1 MASCNG
7 RLLQNMERHGMI
19 ELNEWARYIA
29 EKLNLAALDYK
40 SRLADFLEDNNW
52 FDIETIWEN
61 DALYIRKND
70 ADMIYPRV
78 EMYFK
83 NYMLSDKE
91 KASRLLK
98 MYQEKFPDS
107 EQKMSRFIN
116 EFFIPDTLTYHL
128 VDFILVYQKKDFC
141 IMSDNDT
148 SEFIKYTYEEL
159 NVQLG
164 NILTFFLSWLK
175 DNYKTKYIND
185 YVMQKRYEN
194 SAAKQAYDREE
205 YLELVYF
212 LFNEEYIF
220 DNDMY
225 LKAARSKNYAD
236 TWLFLSLHFICSLR
250 NTDLIRIYHP
260 KLTML
265 PEEVLEKV
273 INNEF
278 PEKDARMTL
287 YSVTWHLNSLPL
299 QPSKTSA
306 HTGISSI
313 KFCVPESAEE
323 HIGTLFA
330 LCEAHRLLLDI
341 PDDIPLIRC
350 ISDYDRI
357 TRYMGDEIGSLFLEA
372 NFRSRSANK
381 SYMQAF
387 DMFSDDILENREF
400 HMKGYILAALA
411 RSHKGSYGEFA
422 RTTAVYLKDANFS
435 GLSAEYV
442 AMELFERGVLS
453 FIPSM
458 LLKMITGFGYDKLS
472 VHKQTELIQTLD
484 MTPNEVEEI
493 VKLSESS
500 RNAAK
505 ETVIKVL
512 GTSKREELLQILH
525 NIGNGSAVSKQRE
538 CLCLM
543 TALHRLC
550 PYADRGQC
558 IGCEYEISTKATV
571 FLLVSEYNRM
581 LKLYEESTDNLTR
594 QKYKVL
600 LKKEILPALDEII
613 QCTGEQ
619 YGENAQKMLEEIIRE
634 NTL

>member
-1 MASCNG
+1 MKITGS
-7 RLLQNMERHGMI
+7 
-19 ELNEWARYIA
+19 
-29 EKLNLAALDYK
+29 DYK
-40 SRLADFLEDNNW
+40 NRLADFLEDNNW
-52 FDIETIWEN
+52 FGIEPVWEH
-61 DALYIRKND
+61 DALYIRKSD

-78 EMYFK
+78 VMYFSNYELTDTQKASLLSEMYI
-83 NYMLSDKE
+83 
-91 KASRLLK
+91 
-98 MYQEKFPDS
+98 EKFPDS
-107 EQKMSRFIN
+107 EQKLTRFVK
-116 EFFIPDTLTYHL
+116 EFSIPDTLIYHL
-128 VDFILVYQKKDFC
+128 LDFLLVYQKKDFC
-141 IMSDNDT
+141 IMSDNDVA
-148 SEFIKYTYEEL
+148 ELMKYTYEEL
-159 NVQLG
+159 SKQLG
-164 NILTFFLSWLK
+164 DILTFFLSWLK
-175 DNYKTKYIND
+175 DTYKTRYIND
-185 YVMQKRYEN
+185 YVMQKRFEN
-194 SAAKQAYDREE
+194 ATATQAYDRDE
-205 YLELVYF
+205 YMELAYY

-225 LKAARSKNYAD
+225 EKAAKSKNYAD

-260 KLTML
+260 KLTMP
-265 PEEVLEKV
+265 PEEVIENILSDC
-273 INNEF
+273 F

-287 YSVTWHLNSLPL
+287 YSITWHLNSLPL

-313 KFCVPESAEE
+313 KFCVPESAEV

-330 LCEAHRLLLDI
+330 LCEAHRLI
-341 PDDIPLIRC
+341 AGISDDTPLIRC

-357 TRYMGDEIGSLFLEA
+357 TRYMGEEIGSLFLEA
-372 NFRSRSANK
+372 NFRSRSVNK

-387 DMFSDDILENREF
+387 DMFSDDILGSNGF

-422 RTTAVYLKDANFS
+422 RTTAIYLKDANFS
-435 GLSAEYV
+435 GLSAEFV

-458 LLKMITGFGYDKLS
+458 LLKMITGTDYNKLS
-472 VHKQTELIQTLD
+472 VHKQTELIQVLD

-493 VKLSESS
+493 VKLSEIS
-500 RNAAK
+500 RTNAK
-505 ETVIKVL
+505 ETLMKVL
-512 GTSKREELLQILH
+512 GPDTDKKEDFLQILH
-525 NIGNGSAVSKQRE
+525 NIGNGSAVSKQNE

-543 TALHRLC
+543 TALHKRC
-550 PYADRGQC
+550 PYTDRRQC

-581 LKLYEESTDNLTR
+581 MNLYENTTDNLTR
-594 QKYKVL
+594 QKYRAL
-600 LKKEILPALDEII
+600 LKEQILPSLDEII

-619 YGENAQKMLEEIIRE
+619 YGDAAREMLEEIVME

>member
-1 MASCNG
+1 
-7 RLLQNMERHGMI
+7 MI
-19 ELNEWARYIA
+19 ELNTWADFIA
-29 EKLNLAALDYK
+29 EKLEVTLVNYK
-40 SRLADFLEDNNW
+40 NKLADFLEDNNW
-52 FDIETIWEN
+52 FGIEPVWEN
-61 DALYIRKND
+61 ETLYIRKSD

-78 EMYFK
+78 VTYFTNCELTDVQKAELLSQMY
-83 NYMLSDKE
+83 KE
-91 KASRLLK
+91 KFS
-98 MYQEKFPDS
+98 DS
-107 EQKMSRFIN
+107 AQKLTQFID
-116 EFFIPDTLTYHL
+116 EFSIPDTLIYYL
-128 VDFILVYQKKDFC
+128 LDFLLVYQKKDFC
-141 IMSDNDT
+141 IMSDQDVADLM
-148 SEFIKYTYEEL
+148 KDTYEEL
-159 NVQLG
+159 SKQLG
-164 NILTFFLSWLK
+164 DILTFFLSWLK
-175 DNYKTKYIND
+175 DTYKTRYIND

-194 SAAKQAYDREE
+194 SVAKQAYDKDE
-205 YLELVYF
+205 YLELVYY

-225 LKAARSKNYAD
+225 EKAAKSKNFAD

-260 KLTML
+260 KLTMS
-265 PEEVLEKV
+265 PEEVIERV
-273 INNEF
+273 INSQF
-278 PEKDARMTL
+278 LEKDARLTL
-287 YSVTWHLNSLPL
+287 YSITWHLSSLPL

-306 HTGISSI
+306 HAGISSI
-313 KFCVPESAEE
+313 KFCVPESTEV

-330 LCEAHRLLLDI
+330 ICEAHRLIAGI
-341 PDDIPLIRC
+341 PDDTPLIRC

-357 TRYMGDEIGSLFLEA
+357 TRYMGEEIGSLFLEA
-372 NFRSRSANK
+372 NFRSRSVNK

-387 DMFSDDILENREF
+387 DMFSDDILGNSGF

-422 RTTAVYLKDANFS
+422 HTTAVYLKDANFS
-435 GLSAEYV
+435 GLTAEFV

-458 LLKMITGFGYDKLS
+458 LLKMITGASYNKLP
-472 VHKQTELIQTLD
+472 VHKQTELIQVLD

-500 RNAAK
+500 RAAAK
-505 ETVIKVL
+505 ETLMKIL
-512 GTSKREELLQILH
+512 GPEKDKKEELLQILH
-525 NIGNGSAVSKQRE
+525 SIGNGSAVSKQSE

-543 TALHRLC
+543 TALHKLC

-581 LKLYEESTDNLTR
+581 LKLYEDSTDKLTR
-594 QKYKVL
+594 QKYKTL
-600 LKKEILPALDEII
+600 LKKQILPALDEVI

-619 YGENAQKMLEEIIRE
+619 YGDAAREMLEEIIRE

>member
-1 MASCNG
+1 
-7 RLLQNMERHGMI
+7 MI
-19 ELNEWARYIA
+19 ELNTWADFIA
-29 EKLNLAALDYK
+29 EKLEVTLVNYK
-40 SRLADFLEDNNW
+40 NKLADFLEDNNW
-52 FDIETIWEN
+52 FGIEPVWEN
-61 DALYIRKND
+61 ETLYIRKSD

-78 EMYFK
+78 VTYFTNCELTDVQKAELLSQMY
-83 NYMLSDKE
+83 KE
-91 KASRLLK
+91 KFS
-98 MYQEKFPDS
+98 DS
-107 EQKMSRFIN
+107 AQKLTQFID
-116 EFFIPDTLTYHL
+116 EFSIPDTLIYYL
-128 VDFILVYQKKDFC
+128 LDFLLVYQKKDFC
-141 IMSDNDT
+141 IMSDQDVADLM
-148 SEFIKYTYEEL
+148 KDTYEEL
-159 NVQLG
+159 SKQLG
-164 NILTFFLSWLK
+164 DILTFFLSWLK
-175 DNYKTKYIND
+175 DTYKTRYIND

-194 SAAKQAYDREE
+194 SVAKQAYDKDE
-205 YLELVYF
+205 YLELVYY

-225 LKAARSKNYAD
+225 EKAAKSKNFAD

-260 KLTML
+260 KLTMS
-265 PEEVLEKV
+265 PEEVIERV
-273 INNEF
+273 INSQF
-278 PEKDARMTL
+278 LEKDARLTL
-287 YSVTWHLNSLPL
+287 YSITWHLSSLPL

-306 HTGISSI
+306 HAGISSI
-313 KFCVPESAEE
+313 KFCVPESTEV

-330 LCEAHRLLLDI
+330 ICEAHRLIAGI
-341 PDDIPLIRC
+341 PDDTPLIRC

-357 TRYMGDEIGSLFLEA
+357 TRYMGEEIGSLFLEA
-372 NFRSRSANK
+372 NFRSRSVNK

-387 DMFSDDILENREF
+387 DMFSDDILGNSGF

-422 RTTAVYLKDANFS
+422 HTTAVYLKDANFS
-435 GLSAEYV
+435 GLTAEFV

-458 LLKMITGFGYDKLS
+458 LLKMITGASYNKLP
-472 VHKQTELIQTLD
+472 VHKQTELIQVLD
-484 MTPNEVEEI
+484 MTQNEVEEI

-500 RNAAK
+500 RAAAK
-505 ETVIKVL
+505 ETLMKIL
-512 GTSKREELLQILH
+512 GPEKDKKEELLQILH
-525 NIGNGSAVSKQRE
+525 SIGNGSAVSKQSE

-543 TALHRLC
+543 TALHKLC

-581 LKLYEESTDNLTR
+581 LKLYEDSTDKLTR
-594 QKYKVL
+594 QKYKTL
-600 LKKEILPALDEII
+600 LKKQILPALDEVI

-619 YGENAQKMLEEIIRE
+619 YGDAAREMLEEIIRE